1 MLSFDLRVPR
11 AGLVNPEACPVCRM
25 LRTWVV
31 DVIKA
36 GDKSHVRPVIV
47 AMHTHMIY
55 GHPHDP
61 RTIRE
66 HK

>member
-1 MLSFDLRVPR
+1 
-11 AGLVNPEACPVCRM
+11 M